1 MVKLQC
7 IEARYKMFSAKI
19 YVKESNSKHVENNF
33 IGAHFLARDNFNDTL
48 EENKAIRT
56 GITKIGGN
64 T

>member
-1 MVKLQC
+1 
-7 IEARYKMFSAKI
+7 MFSAKI